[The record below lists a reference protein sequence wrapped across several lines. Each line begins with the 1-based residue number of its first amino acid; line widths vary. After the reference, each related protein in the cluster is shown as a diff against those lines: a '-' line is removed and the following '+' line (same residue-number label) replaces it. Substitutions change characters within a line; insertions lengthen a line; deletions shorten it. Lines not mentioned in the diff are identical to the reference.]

1 MNALLLLMILFDGW
15 GAYQAPGASGPVTPI
30 LEAVR
35 TDTASN
41 GDGFLVVWYASDG
54 VRLGIFDQGA
64 VAPRF
69 SMLLDDQFDEAHSPV
84 TTWDGSRY
92 LVFWTSGGMSHG
104 VAMTADGE
112 IVQRADLPGVSSADD
127 VAANG
132 QTIAL
137 MQLFATAT
145 HSGNV
150 DVILLNPEFEIVRR
164 THVGS
169 IKASAGG
176 GITYLREPVITPFG
190 TGYYAAWIQAR
201 SARYEEVVGTRITA
215 DGIALDVV
223 PSTREISS
231 LMGTPLETRLGAGP
245 AIFDLELIVYR
256 SRVLAIMKR
265 EWGYE
270 VTASA
275 VNTAGT
281 VEGPVHVGGK
291 FNMPTNATTTFL
303 PDGTPALTW
312 FEEDRIA
319 VVQPFQALVAA
330 PRRRASR
337 H

>member
-15 GAYQAPGASGPVTPI
+15 GAYQAPGAGNPVTPI

-41 GDGFLVVWYASDG
+41 GENFLVVWYASDG
-54 VRLGIFDQGA
+54 VRLGIFEQGA

-69 SMLLDDQFDEAHSPV
+69 STLLDDELDEAHPPV
-84 TTWDGSRY
+84 TTWAGSRY
-92 LVFWTSGGMSHG
+92 LVFWTSGGMAHA

-132 QTIAL
+132 PTIAL
-137 MQLFATAT
+137 MQSFTTPT

-150 DVILLNPEFEIVRR
+150 DVILLNAEFEILRR
-164 THVGS
+164 THAGS
-169 IKASAGG
+169 IKASGGG
-176 GITYLREPVITPFG
+176 GITYLREPVIASFG
-190 TGYYAAWIQAR
+190 DGYYAAWIQVR
-201 SARYEEVVGTRITA
+201 TARYEEVVGTRITA
-215 DGIALDVV
+215 DGTALDVI
-223 PSTREISS
+223 PSTRERDS
-231 LMGTPLETRLGAGP
+231 LMGTPLETHLGSGLE
-245 AIFDLELIVYR
+245 IFDLDLVAYR
-256 SRVLAIMKR
+256 SRILVVMKR

-275 VNTAGT
+275 VNTAGA

-319 VVQPFQALVAA
+319 VVQSFQALVAP
-330 PRRRASR
+330 PRRRATR